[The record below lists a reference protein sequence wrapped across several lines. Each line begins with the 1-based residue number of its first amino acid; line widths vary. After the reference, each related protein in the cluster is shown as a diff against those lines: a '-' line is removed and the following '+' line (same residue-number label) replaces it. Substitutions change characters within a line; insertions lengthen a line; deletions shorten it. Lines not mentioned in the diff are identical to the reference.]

1 MVAIHKES
9 ESGGLECGN
18 CDSGDPPVNKCTTCL
33 HFLCE
38 FCTQAH
44 RRGRGTSSHS
54 LISLE
59 EAKNM
64 GCEAVKKQLFCKEHE
79 GEMMKL
85 FCETCE
91 EAICRDCTIVK
102 HRDHKYTFV
111 KDAFSKRKESLM
123 AFLSETKTKSS
134 KLKEALDRVS
144 DMKTSI
150 HSCAEQTVQKIV
162 KGFDEL
168 RALINTRRLELIRDV
183 ENLKEA
189 KLTSLELQQQELE
202 TAQGCVQSGVEFTE
216 KAFEN
221 GSEVEILNMHRQVIT
236 RLQELNAVQ
245 LKLEPCVDNVFTLR
259 DDKVSRELEHEIA
272 KFCVVTDTVA
282 HAGMSTVTMGHAQE
296 GVMYNTLCG
305 QPVEFKITARK
316 ESGTII
322 TEGGDIFDVQ
332 VYSKEAENLVASMKV
347 RPCSE
352 NGSYCFS
359 HTPEKEGHY
368 TLSVMLDDHHIQ
380 GSPFMWFVEKWKLTQ
395 PFSSGNNQ
403 IHIQLSEEC
412 LTATCSCV
420 AYTEVLPSGFHF
432 GSSNTSKRS
441 PSSGSIGTLL
451 GVSASASLGGVT
463 FAATTQASSFCSTST
478 SSLFGASAGAGS
490 STGGVSTSGTPF
502 ATGGLL
508 GSYTDSSQF
517 GSATCPPKL
526 STGFGTSVLLGT
538 PVKSSSGPPQF
549 GSATCPPKLSTSFGT
564 SVLLGT
570 PVKSSSGPPQFGSA
584 TCPPKLSTGFGT
596 SVLLGTPVKSS
607 SGPPQFGSAT
617 CPPKLSTGF
626 GTSVLLGTPVKSSSG
641 PPQFG
646 SATCPPKLSTSF
658 GTSVLLGTPVKSSSG
673 PPQFGSATCPPKL
686 STGFGTSVLL
696 GTPVKSSSG
705 PPQFGSATCPPK
717 LSTSFGTSV
726 LLGTPV
732 KSSSGPPQFGSATC
746 PPKLSTGFGTS
757 VLLGTPVKSSSGPP
771 QFGSATCPPKLSTGF
786 GTSVLL
792 GTPVK
797 SSSGSPQFGSA
808 TCPPKLST
816 GFGTSVLLGTPVK
829 SSSGSPQF
837 GSTTCPPKLSTSFG
851 TSALLGTPVK
861 SSSGSPQFGSAT
873 CPPKLSTGFGTSALL
888 STPVKSSSGSPQFGS
903 ATCPPKLSTGFGTSV
918 LLGTPVKSSSGSSQF
933 GSATSPPTLI
943 ASLGTPVKSSSGFS
957 QFGSATG
964 PPTLSTSF
972 GTPVLLSTPVKFVS
986 CSPQFGSA
994 TCPPTYFSTF
1004 GTPVTASGLLA
1015 DSATSPTTSGL
1026 SIIGASKCAI
1036 CGFFGSTACSSC
1048 GSSVNTASTC
1058 SNCGL
1063 FGTGACS
1070 NCRSVHS
1077 SGTIAQSGHRS
1088 VFSFSPPGSNP
1099 STGGT
1104 PTVGFAA
1111 GKHTW
1116 KVQIYGKIMDGISLG
1131 LINASRQPNG
1141 KRIKLQ
1147 KWWAWNSKQKQ
1158 YPLLSGDQSATES
1171 TITHCTSGDIIELY
1185 LDCEEGTLKMF
1196 NQRTKQSDTWI
1207 GVQGEVLPAF
1217 CMASHGDKVSLI
1229 MQ

>member
-59 EAKNM
+59 EAKKM
-64 GCEAVKKQLFCKEHE
+64 GCEAVKKPLFCKAHE

-123 AFLSETKTKSS
+123 EFLSETKTKSS

-168 RALINTRRLELIRDV
+168 RALINTRHLELIRDV

-202 TAQGCVQSGVEFTE
+202 KAQGCVQSGVDFTE

-221 GSEVEILNMHRQVIT
+221 GCEVEILNMHRQMIS

-282 HAGMSTVTMGHAQE
+282 HAGMSTVTMGHGQE

-322 TEGGDIFDVQ
+322 SEGGDIFDVQ

-352 NGSYCFS
+352 NGFYCFS
-359 HTPEKEGHY
+359 HTPEKEGYY
-368 TLSVMLDDHHIQ
+368 TLSVMLHDHHIQ
-380 GSPFMWFVEKWKLTQ
+380 SSPFMWFVEKWKLTQ

-403 IHIQLSEEC
+403 ILIQLSEKN
-412 LTATCSCV
+412 LTASYLLYPNV
-420 AYTEVLPSGFHF
+420 PGF
-432 GSSNTSKRS
+432 GGMTIGTSKRS
-441 PSSGSIGTLL
+441 PSTVTLL
-451 GVSASASLGGVT
+451 GISTSASLGGVSFT
-463 FAATTQASSFCSTST
+463 ATRQASSFGSTT
-478 SSLFGASAGAGS
+478 IFGASTGSSTDGVTATATGFGIGSAQIKGASLGQGGTKSFQQSKTTCPPAFGGFGAPVTATGFIGS
-490 STGGVSTSGTPF
+490 STGAFT
-502 ATGGLL
+502 
-508 GSYTDSSQF
+508 
-517 GSATCPPKL
+517 
-526 STGFGTSVLLGT
+526 
-538 PVKSSSGPPQF
+538 
-549 GSATCPPKLSTSFGT
+549 
-564 SVLLGT
+564 
-570 PVKSSSGPPQFGSA
+570 
-584 TCPPKLSTGFGT
+584 
-596 SVLLGTPVKSS
+596 
-607 SGPPQFGSAT
+607 
-617 CPPKLSTGF
+617 
-626 GTSVLLGTPVKSSSG
+626 
-641 PPQFG
+641 
-646 SATCPPKLSTSF
+646 
-658 GTSVLLGTPVKSSSG
+658 
-673 PPQFGSATCPPKL
+673 
-686 STGFGTSVLL
+686 
-696 GTPVKSSSG
+696 
-705 PPQFGSATCPPK
+705 
-717 LSTSFGTSV
+717 
-726 LLGTPV
+726 
-732 KSSSGPPQFGSATC
+732 
-746 PPKLSTGFGTS
+746 
-757 VLLGTPVKSSSGPP
+757 
-771 QFGSATCPPKLSTGF
+771 
-786 GTSVLL
+786 
-792 GTPVK
+792 
-797 SSSGSPQFGSA
+797 
-808 TCPPKLST
+808 
-816 GFGTSVLLGTPVK
+816 
-829 SSSGSPQF
+829 F
-837 GSTTCPPKLSTSFG
+837 GSTTCPPAAST
-851 TSALLGTPVK
+851 
-861 SSSGSPQFGSAT
+861 
-873 CPPKLSTGFGTSALL
+873 
-888 STPVKSSSGSPQFGS
+888 
-903 ATCPPKLSTGFGTSV
+903 
-918 LLGTPVKSSSGSSQF
+918 
-933 GSATSPPTLI
+933 
-943 ASLGTPVKSSSGFS
+943 
-957 QFGSATG
+957 
-964 PPTLSTSF
+964 
-972 GTPVLLSTPVKFVS
+972 
-986 CSPQFGSA
+986 CSN
-994 TCPPTYFSTF
+994 
-1004 GTPVTASGLLA
+1004 
-1015 DSATSPTTSGL
+1015 
-1026 SIIGASKCAI
+1026 
-1036 CGFFGSTACSSC
+1036 CGFFGSTSCSNC
-1048 GSSVNTASTC
+1048 GSSVNVASTC
-1058 SNCGL
+1058 SKCGL

-1070 NCRSVHS
+1070 NCRSVHCIS
-1077 SGTIAQSGHRS
+1077 TSAPSGHGS
-1088 VFSFSPPGSNP
+1088 GFSFSSPRGSHP

-1104 PTVGFAA
+1104 PPLYSVGFTA

-1116 KVQIYGKIMDGISLG
+1116 KVQIHGKVMDAISFG

-1141 KRIKLQ
+1141 KHITLG

-1217 CMASHGDKVSLI
+1217 CMASHGDKVSLK
-1229 MQ
+1229 MQQGS